1 MVMIAEREGGSRN
14 FPNFRFFVFHFSSF
28 IVFLRAEIVSVMYI
42 HYGPDDLHIE
52 NPVVTMG
59 SFDGVHKGHIKVIE
73 GLKACARKWQGE
85 SVIITF
91 DPHPREVLY
100 PNEKRPG
107 ILTTLAEKT
116 ARLAAYGVQH
126 LIVIRFNRELAALSY
141 DDFVRHILVDRI
153 GIKGLVVGYD
163 HRFGKNREGC
173 FEVLKGL
180 AETCRFHIEQEE
192 ALTANEVHVSSTKIR
207 TALELGDIALVNDF
221 LGYAYPISGEVV
233 HGDKIGRTIGFP
245 TANLNVDD
253 ERKLLPAAGVYA
265 VKVSLQ
271 DKEYGGM
278 LNVGIRP
285 TVSKSGIVRL
295 ETHIFGFDGD
305 LYGKK
310 MTVSL
315 IQRVRGERKFDSIQE
330 LSAQLARDKQRVEA
344 LFSNRF

>member
-1 MVMIAEREGGSRN
+1 MD
-14 FPNFRFFVFHFSSF
+14 
-28 IVFLRAEIVSVMYI
+28 I
-42 HYGPDDLHIE
+42 HYGTDNLRIDK
-52 NPVVTMG
+52 PVVTMG
-59 SFDGVHKGHIKVIE
+59 SFDGVHKGHVKVIE
-73 GLKACARKWQGE
+73 GLKACAQKWQGE

-107 ILTTLAEKT
+107 ILTTLAEK
-116 ARLAAYGVQH
+116 AEILAAYGVQH
-126 LIVIRFNRELAALSY
+126 LIVISFNRELAALSY
-141 DDFVRHILVDRI
+141 DDFVRHILVDKI

-163 HRFGKNREGC
+163 HRFGKNREGN
-173 FEVLKGL
+173 FDVLKGL
-180 AETCRFHIEQEE
+180 AETCHFHIEQEE

-221 LGYAYPISGEVV
+221 LGYAYSISGEVV

-265 VKVSLQ
+265 VKVSSQ
-271 DKEYGGM
+271 GKEYEGM

-285 TVSKSGIVRL
+285 TVSNSGIVRL
-295 ETHIFGFDGD
+295 ETHVFGFDGN
-305 LYGKK
+305 LYGEK

-315 IQRVRGERKFDSIQE
+315 IRRVRGERKFDTLQE
-330 LSAQLARDKQRVEA
+330 LSAQLSRDKETVKMI
-344 LFSNRF
+344 FSNGF

>member
-1 MVMIAEREGGSRN
+1 MD
-14 FPNFRFFVFHFSSF
+14 
-28 IVFLRAEIVSVMYI
+28 I
-42 HYGPDDLHIE
+42 HYGTDNLRIDK
-52 NPVVTMG
+52 PVVTMG
-59 SFDGVHKGHIKVIE
+59 SFDGVHKGHVKVIE

-107 ILTTLAEKT
+107 ILTTLAEK
-116 ARLAAYGVQH
+116 AEILAAYGVQH
-126 LIVIRFNRELAALSY
+126 LIVIPFNRELAALSY
-141 DDFVRHILVDRI
+141 DDFVRHILVDKI

-163 HRFGKNREGC
+163 HRFGKNREGN
-173 FEVLKGL
+173 FDVLKGL
-180 AETCRFHIEQEE
+180 AETCHFHIEQEE

-221 LGYAYPISGEVV
+221 LGYAYSISGEVV

-265 VKVSLQ
+265 VKVSSQ
-271 DKEYGGM
+271 GKEYEGM

-285 TVSKSGIVRL
+285 TVSNSGIVRL
-295 ETHIFGFDGD
+295 ETHVFGFDGN
-305 LYGKK
+305 LYGEK

-315 IQRVRGERKFDSIQE
+315 IRRVRGERKFDTLQE
-330 LSAQLARDKQRVEA
+330 LSAQLPRDKETVKMI
-344 LFSNRF
+344 FSNGF

>member
-1 MVMIAEREGGSRN
+1 MD
-14 FPNFRFFVFHFSSF
+14 
-28 IVFLRAEIVSVMYI
+28 I
-42 HYGPDDLHIE
+42 HYGTDNLRIDK
-52 NPVVTMG
+52 PVVTMG
-59 SFDGVHKGHIKVIE
+59 SFDGVHKGHVKVIE

-107 ILTTLAEKT
+107 ILTTLAEK
-116 ARLAAYGVQH
+116 AEILAAYGVQH
-126 LIVIRFNRELAALSY
+126 LIVIPFNRELAALSY
-141 DDFVRHILVDRI
+141 DDFVRHILVDKI

-163 HRFGKNREGC
+163 HRFGKNREGN
-173 FEVLKGL
+173 FDVLKGL
-180 AETCRFHIEQEE
+180 AETCHFHIEQEE

-221 LGYAYPISGEVV
+221 LGYAYSISGEVV

-245 TANLNVDD
+245 TANLKVDD

-265 VKVSLQ
+265 VKVSSQ
-271 DKEYGGM
+271 GKEYEGM

-285 TVSKSGIVRL
+285 TVSNSGIVRL
-295 ETHIFGFDGD
+295 ETYVFGFDGD
-305 LYGKK
+305 LYGEK

-315 IQRVRGERKFDSIQE
+315 IRRVRGERKFDTLQE
-330 LSAQLARDKQRVEA
+330 LSAQLSRDKETVKMI
-344 LFSNRF
+344 FSNGF

>member
-1 MVMIAEREGGSRN
+1 MD
-14 FPNFRFFVFHFSSF
+14 
-28 IVFLRAEIVSVMYI
+28 I
-42 HYGPDDLHIE
+42 HYGTDNLRIDK
-52 NPVVTMG
+52 PVITMG
-59 SFDGVHKGHIKVIE
+59 SFDGVHKGHVKVIE

-107 ILTTLAEKT
+107 ILTTLAEK
-116 ARLAAYGVQH
+116 AEILAAYGVQH
-126 LIVIRFNRELAALSY
+126 LIVIPFNRELAALSY
-141 DDFVRHILVDRI
+141 DDFVRHILVDKI

-163 HRFGKNREGC
+163 HRFGKNREGN
-173 FEVLKGL
+173 FDVLKGL
-180 AETCRFHIEQEE
+180 AETCHFHIEQEE

-221 LGYAYPISGEVV
+221 LGYAYSISGEVV

-245 TANLNVDD
+245 TANLKVDD

-265 VKVSLQ
+265 VKVSSQ
-271 DKEYGGM
+271 GKEYEGM

-285 TVSKSGIVRL
+285 TVSNSGIVRL
-295 ETHIFGFDGD
+295 ETYVFGFDGD
-305 LYGKK
+305 LYGEK

-315 IQRVRGERKFDSIQE
+315 IRRVRGERKFDTLQE
-330 LSAQLARDKQRVEA
+330 LSAQLSRDKETVKMI
-344 LFSNRF
+344 FSNGF

>member
-1 MVMIAEREGGSRN
+1 MD
-14 FPNFRFFVFHFSSF
+14 
-28 IVFLRAEIVSVMYI
+28 I
-42 HYGPDDLHIE
+42 HYGTDNLRIDK
-52 NPVVTMG
+52 PVVTMG
-59 SFDGVHKGHIKVIE
+59 SFDGVHKGHVKVIE

-107 ILTTLAEKT
+107 ILTTLAEK
-116 ARLAAYGVQH
+116 AEILAAYGVQH
-126 LIVIRFNRELAALSY
+126 LIVIPFNRELAALSY
-141 DDFVRHILVDRI
+141 DDFVRHILVDKI

-163 HRFGKNREGC
+163 HRFGKNREGN
-173 FEVLKGL
+173 FDVLKGL
-180 AETCRFHIEQEE
+180 AETCHFHIEQEE

-221 LGYAYPISGEVV
+221 LGYAYSISGEVV

-245 TANLNVDD
+245 TANLKGDD

-265 VKVSLQ
+265 VKVSSQ
-271 DKEYGGM
+271 GKEYEGM

-285 TVSKSGIVRL
+285 TVSNSGIVRL
-295 ETHIFGFDGD
+295 ETHVFGFDGN
-305 LYGKK
+305 LYGEK

-315 IQRVRGERKFDSIQE
+315 IRRVRGERKFDTLQE
-330 LSAQLARDKQRVEA
+330 LSAQLSRDKETVKMI
-344 LFSNRF
+344 FSNGF